1 MAEREPTMEE
11 IVVALR
17 ETKRRADRTLPPLAI
32 VGQLHGRRA
41 LRGAVGS
48 PDLVD
53 LRDEEI
59 ERLVAENA
67 RLNARIVALL
77 KIMEEEAGKA
87 TQTTHDD
94 RPMELDQEAIGNAV
108 KAAVKAELDPLLDV
122 LLHMLTMRAGRSVG
136 NGETMSRKPSHAG
149 ASDWIVDLMDRLE
162 RDAGTPDETGAAPDL
177 PARRN
182 KLRERMAQVINAFRL
197 DPLPPPRRFT
207 PPEGPS

>member
-1 MAEREPTMEE
+1 MEE

-32 VGQLHGRRA
+32 VGRSHGRRA

-48 PDLVD
+48 PDLAD

-77 KIMEEEAGKA
+77 KIMEEEAEKA
-87 TQTTHDD
+87 IQTTHDD
-94 RPMELDQEAIGNAV
+94 RPMELDQEAIGSAV

-122 LLHMLTMRAGRSVG
+122 LLHMLTMRAGRSVS
-136 NGETMSRKPSHAG
+136 NGEPMSRKPTHAG

-162 RDAGTPDETGAAPDL
+162 SDAGTPDETGAAPDL

-182 KLRERMAQVINAFRL
+182 KLRERMADVINAFRV